1 VSKILALGSLDM
13 GRLTLRRTAAG
24 SILLLLATPLTLPS
38 AAIAQRTPD
47 WSKLRAHMVQ
57 DEIVRAGIKNPRVI
71 DAVLRTPRHEFVLA
85 PERPQAYLDMALP
98 IGSGQTISPPF
109 VVAYMTESLEPEP
122 DDKVLEIG
130 TGSGYQAAVLSPL
143 VREVYSI
150 EIVPPLG
157 QRAAKT
163 LKRLGY
169 HNVFTKVG
177 DGFQGWPEHAP
188 FDKIIVTCSPEDVP
202 RPLIDQLKE
211 GGRMIVP
218 LGERY
223 QQTLYLFTKRNGELQ
238 REALL
243 PTLFVPMT
251 GLAESERQK
260 LPDPLH
266 PAVNNGSFEEIIG
279 DPESIVGWHYQRQLE
294 LPHNDGAPAG
304 QRYARFTNEQPG
316 RRPQALQG
324 LGIDGRAIQELEAS
338 CWVRGKGIKPG
349 QNPEQLGLL
358 MIHFYDE
365 QRETVGTSFLG
376 PWRGD
381 FEWQEVRGKIRVP
394 PTAREAI
401 IGVGLFG
408 AVGEL
413 SVDLVQIEP
422 TKRKAK

>member
-1 VSKILALGSLDM
+1 MLSLTPLSNFSLRGALAL
-13 GRLTLRRTAAG
+13 LTWQ
-24 SILLLLATPLTLPS
+24 ILLCQP
-38 AAIAQRTPD
+38 AIAQRAPD
-47 WSKLRAHMVQ
+47 WLRLRATMVQ

-71 DAVLRTPRHEFVLA
+71 DSVLRTPRHEFVMPA
-85 PERPQAYLDMALP
+85 ERSQAYLDMALP

-122 DDKVLEIG
+122 EDKVLEIG
-130 TGSGYQAAVLSPL
+130 TGSGYQAAILSPL

-150 EIVPPLG
+150 EIVAPLG
-157 QRAAKT
+157 NRAAKT

-169 HNVFTKVG
+169 SNVFTKVG

-202 RPLIDQLKE
+202 RPLIEQLKE

-223 QQTLYLFTKRNGELQ
+223 QQTLYMFTKRNGELE

-266 PAVNNGSFEEIIG
+266 PAVNNGGFEEIIG
-279 DPESIVGWHYQRQLE
+279 DPESQSVIGWHYQRQLQ
-294 LPHNDGAPAG
+294 LPLNDGAPAG
-304 QRYARFTNEQPG
+304 EHYAKFTNDQPG
-316 RRPQALQG
+316 RSAQALQG

-381 FEWQEVRGKIRVP
+381 FEWKQVKGKIRVP

-413 SVDLVQIEP
+413 SVDLVEIEP
-422 TKRKAK
+422 TKRKGK